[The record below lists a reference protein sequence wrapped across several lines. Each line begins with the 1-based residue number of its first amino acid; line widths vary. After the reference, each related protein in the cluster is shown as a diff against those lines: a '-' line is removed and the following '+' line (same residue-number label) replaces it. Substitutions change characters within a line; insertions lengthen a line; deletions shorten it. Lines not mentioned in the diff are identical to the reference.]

1 MNSFGKLKVLD
12 IGTSEYQLPEH
23 YREKHLKLQVRMN
36 IVQLKKQPLIMVVP
50 HTAEQ
55 WYIII

>member
-1 MNSFGKLKVLD
+1 
-12 IGTSEYQLPEH
+12 
-23 YREKHLKLQVRMN
+23 MN

-55 WYIII
+55 WYIIIWTF